1 MDIVKSLAGIAL
13 ILLIAFA
20 LSSDRKAIRPRV
32 VGAAFALQAGLAALV
47 LYVPWGNRALK
58 AVSDGVSSLLGYAHA
73 GVEFLFGPLAR
84 PEIGGTSFAIAALPV
99 IVFFAA
105 LISILYYLGIMQLVI
120 RWIGGGLE
128 KVTGISKVESLC
140 AASNIFVG
148 QSESPLVIRPYLAG
162 LAPSQLFC
170 VMTVGMGGVG
180 GAILAAYAWM
190 GARID

>member
-32 VGAAFALQAGLAALV
+32 VAAAFALQAGLAALV
-47 LYVPWGNRALK
+47 LYVPWGNRVLK
-58 AVSDGVSSLLGYAHA
+58 AVSDGVASLLGYAHA

-120 RWIGGGLE
+120 RWIGG
-128 KVTGISKVESLC
+128 
-140 AASNIFVG
+140 
-148 QSESPLVIRPYLAG
+148 
-162 LAPSQLFC
+162 
-170 VMTVGMGGVG
+170 
-180 GAILAAYAWM
+180 
-190 GARID
+190 